1 MKNYE
6 LRFDSLFL
14 AQWTGAAKLM
24 KSLSPR
30 QGTLRS
36 LSSLRLRVFCVIPC
50 IAACAAFAEEKSA
63 AELWDV
69 FGSFGRA
76 QGQAVRDGDVWRL
89 KGEGYVLETTVET
102 DASGVSYR
110 RSTLRNV
117 SDRPVT
123 AYCLMDRIPVDEG
136 ELEVYTQSS
145 FWQNESRGRWQPL
158 VTSVVA
164 RNPNMRSCN
173 AVAPMLA
180 VWNRQAGRGR
190 VFHLMSDAAYEMSA
204 IRSNP
209 FGDRT
214 RVSVEVGMDAR
225 QLAYELK
232 PGESV
237 AFPEV
242 IAYEFS
248 NRLDLDCHKLHAWW
262 NRRHPG
268 RAPASIY
275 NTWLCRFDKISVP
288 LLLGQVEK
296 AAALG
301 LDYFV
306 IDAGWFGPKASW
318 GSVRG
323 DWEERPDGWLGGR
336 MGEVSAAARKAGLK
350 FGFWVEAESVVET
363 SRTKKDHPDWVLP
376 GGFYDFTN
384 PAAFAALADKVTA
397 LLKKYEASF
406 LKFDFNQN
414 LDRDPSGRAF
424 AAYNGAYRAFVREI
438 RRRNP
443 GIYIEGCA
451 SGGYLMDLG
460 WARDFDSFWLSDNQ
474 SPRDGLRI
482 VKETM
487 LRLPPR
493 CIDRWITAR
502 SLEKVQPDYT
512 GKDLRLLAAD
522 DATWTF
528 VRSFDPSY
536 FDAFTDG
543 GPIGFSCD
551 LTAFSPEHLAHFRR
565 SVDEHRRLGEF
576 WRTAVWRILCDS
588 PNVTVFQSSDEQL
601 REVHVL
607 AFSECPSQESVR
619 VHPVLAAGTDYM
631 LDGRRRS
638 AAELLRDGLA
648 VPVGRW
654 NAREVVLKADK

>member
-1 MKNYE
+1 MKKIN
-6 LRFDSLFL
+6 L
-14 AQWTGAAKLM
+14 GAGACAL
-24 KSLSPR
+24 
-30 QGTLRS
+30 
-36 LSSLRLRVFCVIPC
+36 VIGC
-50 IAACAAFAEEKSA
+50 LGACAAHAVEKSA
-63 AELWDV
+63 TELWDV

-76 QGQAVRDGDVWRL
+76 QGQAVRDGDAWRL
-89 KGEGYVLETTVET
+89 KGEGYVLETKVET
-102 DASGVSYR
+102 DENGVCHR

-117 SDRPVT
+117 SGKPVT
-123 AYCLMDRIPVDEG
+123 AYCLMDRFPIDEG
-136 ELEVYTQSS
+136 ELEVYTQCN

-164 RNPNMRSCN
+164 RNPNMRACN

-180 VWNRQAGRGR
+180 VWNRQTGRGR
-190 VFHLMSDAAYEMSA
+190 VFHLMGDAAYEMSA

-209 FGDRT
+209 YSDRT
-214 RVSVEVGMDAR
+214 EAAVEVGMDAR

-232 PGESV
+232 PGETV

-242 IAYEFS
+242 ISYEFT
-248 NRLDLDCHKLHAWW
+248 NKLDLDCHKLHAWW
-262 NRRHPG
+262 NRRYPG
-268 RAPASIY
+268 RAPANIY

-306 IDAGWFGPKASW
+306 IDAGWFGPKADW

-336 MGEVSAAARKAGLK
+336 MDEVSAAARKAGLK
-350 FGFWVEAESVVET
+350 FGFWVEAESVVAT
-363 SRTKKDHPDWVLP
+363 SRTKKEHPDWVLP

-414 LDRDPSGRAF
+414 LDRDPSGKAF

-460 WARDFDSFWLSDNQ
+460 WARDFDGFWLSDNQ
-474 SPRDGLRI
+474 SPRHGLRI
-482 VKETM
+482 AKETM
-487 LRLPPR
+487 LRLPPQK
-493 CIDRWITAR
+493 IERWIVARTAEN
-502 SLEKVQPDYT
+502 LQPDYR
-512 GKDLRLLAAD
+512 GRDARLLATE
-522 DATWTF
+522 DATWTH
-528 VRSFDPSY
+528 VLSY
-536 FDAFTDG
+536 SPEFIDAFAAG
-543 GPIGFSCD
+543 GPYCFSCD
-551 LTAFSPEHLAHFRR
+551 LTAFSADHFNHFRD
-565 SVDEHRRLGEF
+565 VVARRRAEGDF
-576 WRTAVWRILCDS
+576 WKNAVGRLLCDTQ
-588 PNVTVFQSSDEQL
+588 NLTVLQYSDPQFSEIH
-601 REVHVL
+601 VVAASDVL
-607 AFSECPSQESVR
+607 AQRSVR
-619 VHPVLAAGTDYM
+619 VYPVLAP
-631 LDGRRRS
+631 DGVYRVDGVERT
-638 AAELLRDGLA
+638 AADIDRVGVELPIASRE
-648 VPVGRW
+648 GR
-654 NAREVVLKADK
+654 ELVLKRVR

>member
-1 MKNYE
+1 MKMALLMVAVIG
-6 LRFDSLFL
+6 LRPIAD
-14 AQWTGAAKLM
+14 AAE
-24 KSLSPR
+24 
-30 QGTLRS
+30 
-36 LSSLRLRVFCVIPC
+36 
-50 IAACAAFAEEKSA
+50 AKSA
-63 AELWDV
+63 TELWDV

-76 QGQAVRDGDVWRL
+76 QGQAAKDGDAWRL
-89 KGEGYVLETTVET
+89 KGDGYVLETKVET
-102 DASGVSYR
+102 DGNGVSHR
-110 RSTLRNV
+110 RSTLKNT

-123 AYCLMDRIPVDEG
+123 ACCLMDRFPVDEG
-136 ELEVYTQSS
+136 ELEVYTQCS

-190 VFHLMSDAAYEMSA
+190 VFHLISDAAYEMSA

-232 PGESV
+232 PGETV

-242 IAYEFS
+242 ISYEFT
-248 NRLDLDCHKLHAWW
+248 NKLDLDCHKLHAWW
-262 NRRHPG
+262 NRRYPG
-268 RAPASIY
+268 RAPAAIY

-288 LLLGQVEK
+288 LLLSQVEK

-306 IDAGWFGPKASW
+306 IDAGWFGPKADW

-350 FGFWVEAESVVET
+350 FGFWVEAESVVAT
-363 SRTKKDHPDWVLP
+363 SRTKKEHPDWVLP

-384 PAAFAALADKVTA
+384 PAAFAALVDKVTA
-397 LLKKYEASF
+397 LLKRYEASF

-414 LDRDPSGRAF
+414 LDRDPTGKAF

-443 GIYIEGCA
+443 GVYIEGCA

-474 SPRDGLRI
+474 SPYHGVRI

-487 LRLPPR
+487 VRLAPR
-493 CIDRWITAR
+493 QIERWITAR
-502 SLEKVQPDYT
+502 ALSNIQPDS
-512 GKDLRLLAAD
+512 GCGPDHRILASD
-522 DATWTF
+522 DGTWCNARTI
-528 VRSFDPSY
+528 SAAALDG
-536 FDAFTDG
+536 FTMG
-543 GPIGFSCD
+543 GPYCFSCD
-551 LTAFSPEHLAHFRR
+551 LTAFEDRDLAHFAEVIAERR
-565 SVDEHRRLGEF
+565 KDADF
-576 WRTAVWRILCDS
+576 WNRAVGRILCDT
-588 PNVTVFQSSDEQL
+588 PTFTVFQYDDGAL
-601 REVHVL
+601 GD
-607 AFSECPSQESVR
+607 VR
-619 VHPVLAAGTDYM
+619 IVAIPNRPVQQSIAVHPVLTPGADYQVGDKT
-631 LDGRRRS
+631 LT
-638 AAELLRDGLA
+638 AAELAEKG
-648 VPVGRW
+648 
-654 NAREVVLKADK
+654 VVLKTNGTYSRDDAALFVTLKRK